1 MRFLGEK
8 RGENDRNVGDEGSM
22 EIGALMERLGQ
33 LETHMKTAHKGRELH
48 VLAVQDNRGLM

>member
-1 MRFLGEK
+1 MRFLGGK
-8 RGENDRNVGDEGSM
+8 RGENDNVGDEGSM